1 MKHVVFATVA
11 LAFGACASGTAP
23 AVKTPA
29 EMILGK
35 WTCKAAAQGISTDAV
50 VTYLAGGAATL
61 DAKIAIAQG
70 GMAVDITA
78 TGEASWKF
86 LADGKLEET
95 ITNVTVVSGKVGDNN
110 VPPATIQ
117 PIVDQVVVN
126 ETSTGTV
133 VFNDTSFTSTDE
145 DGVVTT
151 CTR

>member
-1 MKHVVFATVA
+1 
-11 LAFGACASGTAP
+11 
-23 AVKTPA
+23 
-29 EMILGK
+29 
-35 WTCKAAAQGISTDAV
+35 
-50 VTYLAGGAATL
+50 
-61 DAKIAIAQG
+61 
-70 GMAVDITA
+70 MAVDITA

-95 ITNVTVVSGKVGDNN
+95 IINVTVVSGKVGDNN

-133 VFNDTSFTSTDE
+133 VFNNTSFTSTDE